1 VYGQEF
7 WLSRAR
13 AHGLDTPLEYL
24 QEMRRWTVDVEA
36 IRCPA
41 FVSCGEGDFA
51 EATTEAFFG
60 RQPNPNKRL
69 VRYREAEGS
78 GGHCEGMGPTRKYA
92 DIFGWLRDLWP

>member
-1 VYGQEF
+1 MASTRR
-7 WLSRAR
+7 LSIC
-13 AHGLDTPLEYL
+13 
-24 QEMRRWTVDVEA
+24 RRCGAGPVDVEA

-69 VRYREAEGS
+69 VRAEGS